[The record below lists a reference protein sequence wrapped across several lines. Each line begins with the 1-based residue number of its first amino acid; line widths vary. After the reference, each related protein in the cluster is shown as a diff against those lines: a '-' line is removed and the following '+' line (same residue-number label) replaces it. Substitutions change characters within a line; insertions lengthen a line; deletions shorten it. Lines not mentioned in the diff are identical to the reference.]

1 MRSSRFVAVFLS
13 VVLCASMVFGCSI
26 GPKTRTIMMYGIGS
40 NLESARGALT
50 FNLQQMTESELS
62 SDVRVI
68 VMTGG
73 TSRWIMPEGMTVD
86 GSGAPVEADPSVKQ
100 IWEIRKTDSGE
111 NKMVLLEDMTSLS
124 DLYMTDQACLE
135 AFLGYCKSNSST
147 DLYDLILWDHGYGP
161 LGYGN
166 DSTYPLMDTEYDEV
180 PMPLEQ
186 VAAAIK
192 SADFGDSL
200 ELLDFDACLMS
211 NVEVLTA
218 LAGTARYMVA
228 SAEQVPEFGQYYT
241 DWISAVSADPSMS
254 GFEIGKKIVD
264 DTIAFYNS
272 PDSVGYGRP
281 CTMAVMDMDKV
292 AGSLFGPVAEYTSLL
307 ASDAFTGSDADTFY
321 SKFLA
326 AHNAHPY
333 QWDGIYDL
341 TDMAAKL
348 ASGEDQYSAFTS
360 QFNSVLADDDIFHF
374 GHTRDITDSCGM
386 SLFFPTGDAKN
397 CKRYILAM
405 ESLRSYI
412 DSGAYEDKEVRLS
425 ILDNQIRIA
434 TGYGLVRSVGYAVSD
449 LVSRGSDNVTFD
461 SVKGVW
467 SITEQPSAKSVEYAH
482 EHGAMVDTE
491 GLRSPWDNGVS
502 VLVDRAAGFL
512 GGSATSWID
521 SVAARIADEVRS
533 GNNCELPSSGISGDL
548 TIRSERKYI
557 EEGTVDE
564 KTEPYDA
571 VIGNMYFDSESDIT
585 DFDGTWYALSDVSG
599 HKYLTSLIT
608 TAAAPGTGTIV
619 IVMHKPAESYDGTP
633 YFYDVEGAITTA
645 IEDGN
650 VRITG
655 IYEVEA
661 GEYKEIDPEVAA
673 ASTFYTG
680 YRSGGYGIFRL
691 SPDSE
696 LDIDASAPD
705 LGLSVVSMKMAEM
718 DDVDRARLATVGT
731 EYRHTNIYGY
741 TSEAG

>member
-1 MRSSRFVAVFLS
+1 MRSVRFVSVFLS
-13 VVLCASMVFGCSI
+13 IVLCASMVFGCSM

-40 NLESARGALT
+40 NLESARGAMT
-50 FNLQQMTESELS
+50 FNLKQMTESELS
-62 SDVRVI
+62 SDVRLI
-68 VMTGG
+68 IMTGG
-73 TSRWIMPEGMTVD
+73 TSRWTMPEGMTVD
-86 GSGAPVEADPSVKQ
+86 GSGSPVEADPSVKQ
-100 IWEIRKTDSGE
+100 VWEIKKTSSGE

-124 DLYMTDQACLE
+124 DLYMTDQKCLE
-135 AFLGYCKSNSST
+135 TFLAYCRDNCPS

-166 DSTYPLMDTEYDEV
+166 DSTYPILDEEYDEV

-192 SADFGDSL
+192 SAGFGDRL

-218 LAGTARYMVA
+218 LAGTAKYMVA

-241 DWISAVSADPSMS
+241 DWISAVASDPSMS
-254 GFEIGKKIVD
+254 GYEIGKKIVD
-264 DTIAFYNS
+264 DTISFYNS
-272 PDSVGYGRP
+272 PDSEGYGRP

-292 AGSLFGPVAEYTSLL
+292 SSSLFVPVAEYTSLL
-307 ASDAFTGSDADTFY
+307 AADAFTGADSDTYY
-321 SKFLA
+321 SKFLS
-326 AHNAHPY
+326 AHNAHAY

-341 TDMAAKL
+341 NEMAAKL
-348 ASGEDQYSAFTS
+348 ASGEDQYSSFTDKFS
-360 QFNSVLADDDIFHF
+360 SVLTDDDIFHF
-374 GHTRDITDSCGM
+374 GHTSDITDSCGM
-386 SLFFPTGDAKN
+386 SLFFPTGDSKN

-412 DSGAYEDKEVRLS
+412 DSGDVEDKETRLQ

-449 LVSRGSDNVTFD
+449 LVSGGSNNVTFD
-461 SVKGVW
+461 SIKGIW
-467 SITEQPSAKSVEYAH
+467 SVTEQPSAKSVEYAH
-482 EHGAMVDTE
+482 EHGTMVDTE

-502 VLVDRAAGFL
+502 VLVDRTAGFL
-512 GGSATSWID
+512 GGSASSWIE
-521 SVAARIADEVRS
+521 SLASGIADEIRS
-533 GNNCELPSSGISGDL
+533 GTNCELPASGITGDL

-557 EEGTVDE
+557 EEGSVE
-564 KTEPYDA
+564 EQTEPYDA
-571 VIGNMYFDSESDIT
+571 VIGNMYLDSASDISP
-585 DFDGTWYALSDVSG
+585 FDGTWYALSDRAG
-599 HKYLTSLIT
+599 HKYITSLIT
-608 TAAAPGTGTIV
+608 TASAPGSGTVTIV
-619 IVMHKPAESYDGTP
+619 INRPGESYDGTP

-645 IEDGN
+645 TEDGQ

-655 IYEVEA
+655 VYEVEA
-661 GEYKEIDPEVAA
+661 GEYKELDPDVAA

-691 SPDSE
+691 SPDSV
-696 LDIDASAPD
+696 LDVDASAPD
-705 LGLSVVSMKMAEM
+705 LGLSVVSMKIADM
-718 DDVDRARLATVGT
+718 DDVDRTRLATVDT

-741 TSEAG
+741 TEVID